1 MLLKVGRHLR
11 PRPHFKLIISR
22 EEGEG
27 NFLEG
32 YRYQFPSLEPVS
44 HGGPLTLVDGEFA
57 DAAEAELAAAIVAR
71 FSQGREAEAVSVQYN
86 RPGGVSQ
93 LLTVK
98 PLTAEQVPKDWY
110 LG

>member
-1 MLLKVGRHLR
+1 MPGARQATATGFYRLAKSN
-11 PRPHFKLIISR
+11 PRRK
-22 EEGEG
+22 
-27 NFLEG
+27 
-32 YRYQFPSLEPVS
+32 S

-71 FSQGREAEAVSVQYN
+71 FSQGRDAEAVSVQYN

-98 PLTAEQVPKDWY
+98 PLTTEQVPKDWY